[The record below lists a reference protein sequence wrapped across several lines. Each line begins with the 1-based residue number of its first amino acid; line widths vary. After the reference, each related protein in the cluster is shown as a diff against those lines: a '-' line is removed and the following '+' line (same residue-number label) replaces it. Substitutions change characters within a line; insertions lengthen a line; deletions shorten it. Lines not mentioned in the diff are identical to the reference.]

1 MRVLQVCAGKVVRMR
16 KGTGRAGRTGGN
28 DLFDLRKKSMYYLR
42 TLFVRYGLLLVMLLS
57 LGISLSAQQV
67 HTNKVIRADTGDFQF
82 VIMAD
87 RTGSHRE
94 GVFETGIRK
103 VNLLQPDFVMSVGDL
118 IEGYKTDERL
128 LRQEWAELDS
138 MVGALD
144 TRFYYVPG
152 NHDYSNAGMA
162 SLWQQRMGAAYY
174 HFRYKDCLFL
184 CVNSEDSPGSK
195 APDIGTAQYAYF
207 RDAMEANKDVR
218 WTFVFMHQPLWLYD
232 RTPQWG
238 ALEGLLPAG
247 RHTVFAGHIH
257 RYTSY
262 VRQDSRFL
270 VLGTTGGVSWLKGK
284 AFGEVDH
291 VTRVAWRNGQPV
303 ISNLLLDGILPPDF
317 VTDTTARI
325 FTSFASRPP
334 VYLQPVYFKDRETFT
349 NATLVVRNEHAY
361 PLEVTLQALANADY
375 VPLQPSLEV
384 QVAPHTTKK
393 ITIPI
398 QALHCYAI
406 DTAATLVYTANC
418 RFLRE
423 GEAPISWEQAVK
435 MKPLRHYPLHR
446 AKQAVVVD
454 GRLDEWEQLSYQV
467 ADAKGRSSLRY
478 AFDLRYDTANVYIA
492 VDVKDNDL
500 YIPPATAPIE
510 MDGII
515 ITLDGKD
522 SSRSVFN
529 VADIDAQLRGE
540 WRYLGIVPAQDTGT
554 LVYRHL
560 IPAVF
565 KGQYR
570 RTPGG
575 YTAEVSFPLAYLS
588 EKQGRD
594 WQYFRFNITVVDR
607 RKGAHAVKVNWQPF
621 WTDNVP
627 GTGMFFR

>member
-1 MRVLQVCAGKVVRMR
+1 MKKEAERG
-16 KGTGRAGRTGGN
+16 GRTAGSV
-28 DLFDLRKKSMYYLR
+28 LFDLQKKGMYYLR
-42 TLFVRYGLLLVMLLS
+42 SSLVRYSLLLVMLLNIGLS
-57 LGISLSAQQV
+57 LLAQQPY
-67 HTNKVIRADTGDFQF
+67 TNKVIREDTGDFQF

-94 GVFETGIRK
+94 GVFEAGISK

-118 IEGYKTDERL
+118 IEGYKTDGRL
-128 LRQEWAELDS
+128 LKQEWAELDS

-144 TRFYYVPG
+144 TRFYYVAG
-152 NHDYSNAGMA
+152 NHDYSNTGMA

-195 APDIGTAQYAYF
+195 APDVGAAQYAYF
-207 RDAMEANKDVR
+207 RDVIAANKDVR

-232 RTPQWG
+232 NTPQWG
-238 ALEGLLPAG
+238 ALERLLPAS

-262 VRQDSRFL
+262 VRQDSRYL

-303 ISNLLLDGILPPDF
+303 ISNLLLDGILAPDF

-334 VYLQPVYFKDRETFT
+334 VYLQPLYFNNMQSFSQ
-349 NATLVVRNEHAY
+349 ATLVVTNEHPY
-361 PLEVTLQALANADY
+361 PLVATFQALANADY
-375 VPLQPSLEV
+375 VPLLPSLEV
-384 QVAPHTTKK
+384 RAEPHTTQKV
-393 ITIPI
+393 TIPV
-398 QALHCYAI
+398 QALHRYAI
-406 DTAATLVYTANC
+406 DTAATLVYMANC

-423 GEAPISWEQAVK
+423 GGAEINWEQAIK
-435 MKPLRHYPLHR
+435 MKPLRRYPLR
-446 AKQAVVVD
+446 RVQAPVVVD
-454 GRLDEWEQLSYQV
+454 GRLDEWERLSYQV
-467 ADAKGRSSLRY
+467 ADKKGKSPLRY

-492 VDVKDNDL
+492 VDVKDEDL

-515 ITLDGKD
+515 ITIDGND

-529 VADIDAQLRGE
+529 TADIDAQLRGE
-540 WRYLGIVPAQDTGT
+540 WRYLGIVPAQDSGT

-560 IPAVF
+560 IPAAF

-570 RTPGG
+570 RTRGG
-575 YTAEVSFPLAYLS
+575 YTAELSFPLAYLS

-594 WQYFRFNITVVDR
+594 WRYLRFNITVVDR
-607 RKGAHAVKVNWQPF
+607 GKGQQPVKMDWQPF
-621 WTDNVP
+621 WSNNVP